1 MKSSASASY
10 KYTGWLLVLFAVLIL
25 PVSGFLPNW
34 ASFENGPIENTQ
46 VILLLGCALMCVK
59 FARET
64 LSSPSHKMWLPSAG
78 IFLILAARELS
89 WGRVFFIKEYS
100 AAGEPILIA
109 SSEMPFR
116 TAIHGCIGVLAVLC
130 LYGLIRF
137 VPWKRIFREI
147 SFPWIHL
154 IAIIVCVIAVTVG
167 DHHAIFHTLRDQQI
181 EELSELLMYALLGHT
196 AWYYYIQLKK
206 K

>member
-25 PVSGFLPNW
+25 PVSGFLPDWVN
-34 ASFENGPIENTQ
+34 FENGPIENTQ

-59 FARET
+59 FARDT

-116 TAIHGCIGVLAVLC
+116 TAIHGFIGVLAVLC

-137 VPWKRIFREI
+137 VPWKRIFRNL
-147 SFPWIHL
+147 FP
-154 IAIIVCVIAVTVG
+154 VDSPDC
-167 DHHAIFHTLRDQQI
+167 HHCLRDRRHGGRSSRD
-181 EELSELLMYALLGHT
+181 LPHSS
-196 AWYYYIQLKK
+196 
-206 K
+206 